1 MLVLNNRWDTKGFAL
16 YGALLGLVGGMML
29 NFFDAFWGQ
38 VPDDDQAM
46 HATVRD
52 GHLYIGWSITA
63 RRYLVYPQLA
73 PAVRVIPIKPCME
86 PRTKASACR

>member
-1 MLVLNNRWDTKGFAL
+1 MLVRDTHWDTKSFAL

-46 HATVRD
+46 HALSEMV
-52 GHLYIGWSITA
+52 IFI
-63 RRYLVYPQLA
+63 LA
-73 PAVRVIPIKPCME
+73 GALLLAAISFIRNWLLRC
-86 PRTKASACR
+86 A

>member
-38 VPDDDQAM
+38 VSDDHQAAPVLFEM
-46 HATVRD
+46 VIFVLAGASLLAAISATRNW
-52 GHLYIGWSITA
+52 LL
-63 RRYLVYPQLA
+63 R
-73 PAVRVIPIKPCME
+73 
-86 PRTKASACR
+86 